1 MVELRPRLVTTTAP
15 ASPDGAVLL
24 LHGGAARRGTMRV
37 SPTQLSVLR
46 MVPIAARVA
55 LAARGRLVV
64 QRLLNSRRG
73 WDAHHTPVR
82 DVEWALAQLADRYGA
97 DLPVC
102 LVGHSL
108 GGRAALLAGGSP
120 AVRSVVALA
129 PWLYPREEQV
139 GLRGKQVLFVHGDGD
154 RVASPSRP
162 AGLAR
167 DLERAADVGYVTV
180 CGGSHA
186 MLRRHSVFDGAAA
199 DYATATLLGTEVGG
213 PVARVL
219 SGDRWFEV

>member
-154 RVASPSRP
+154 RVASPSRS

>member
-108 GGRAALLAGGSP
+108 GGRAALLAGRAP

-139 GLRGKQVLFVHGDGD
+139 GLRDKQVLFVHGDGD
-154 RVASPSRP
+154 RVASPSRS

-167 DLERAADVGYVTV
+167 DLERTADVGYVTV

-199 DYATATLLGTEVGG
+199 DYTTATLLGTEVGG

>member
-154 RVASPSRP
+154 RVASPSRS

-167 DLERAADVGYVTV
+167 DLERTADVGYVTV

-199 DYATATLLGTEVGG
+199 DYASATLLGTKVGG

>member
-154 RVASPSRP
+154 RVASPSRS

-199 DYATATLLGTEVGG
+199 DYASATLLGTKVGG